1 MSEFATRLRMLRLA
15 SGLSQSQLAAR
26 AGHKQPWL
34 AYMESGQRE
43 PQLRTVETLA
53 AALGTEV
60 AELLGHEQPAVEGT
74 TGPEDEMR
82 TRRRTSG
89 QKSRRG

>member
-43 PQLRTVETLA
+43 PQLRTVEKLA

-60 AELLGHEQPAVEGT
+60 AELLGHEQPAAARA
-74 TGPEDEMR
+74 TGPEDEM
-82 TRRRTSG
+82 TRRRASG
-89 QKSRRG
+89 RRNRRG